1 MDLWSYVLFFLEMV
15 FYTIG
20 SVVICG
26 LVVGLGERLFLFLMG
41 PGMGR
46 KVVIGTSLIGTPIH
60 ELSHA
65 LMCLIFRHKI
75 QEIKLWQP
83 CSEDGTLG
91 YVTHAYNPKNPYQVL
106 GNLFIGVG
114 PIFGGLGVIM
124 LCLNFAFPNTLA
136 SFFASTAESLGDG
149 GIGIW
154 GVFLAGVQIIPHL
167 IAEFFNDDMYLWVRI
182 VGFVVMMSVSLHINL
197 SLADIKGAAT
207 AIPLYLVL
215 VLIPTV
221 VVSLIGYGAMSATL
235 LAVQSFSTLMFAMFT
250 IVFVFA
256 LFQILLALIVYI
268 LRRALGRK

>member
-1 MDLWSYVLFFLEMV
+1 M
-15 FYTIG
+15 
-20 SVVICG
+20 
-26 LVVGLGERLFLFLMG
+26 
-41 PGMGR
+41 
-46 KVVIGTSLIGTPIH
+46 
-60 ELSHA
+60 
-65 LMCLIFRHKI
+65 
-75 QEIKLWQP
+75 
-83 CSEDGTLG
+83 
-91 YVTHAYNPKNPYQVL
+91 
-106 GNLFIGVG
+106 
-114 PIFGGLGVIM
+114 
-124 LCLNFAFPNTLA
+124 
-136 SFFASTAESLGDG
+136 
-149 GIGIW
+149 
-154 GVFLAGVQIIPHL
+154 